1 MFHYNFGRSTLQQ
14 GTWIVKTIMNHT
26 NPEQRRNDAVIA
38 RVVEVNRREQIDLD
52 VNDSQT
58 KQNTDRAGY
67 QGTVCDSQVLIKALF
82 SDEALKTDEDD
93 ESCSQTESELSSLP
107 GMNIILKKYSIIV
120 NQVMRENSWEFMLLV
135 EKFTLWGQGGHFY
148 SDVKDCNELPQVRRM
163 MSLLHGDVSGN
174 KVSQEESEGPSSEN
188 VDNSMQSESQVHLTQ
203 LVEEAG
209 VEVSQEEEEVEEDVI
224 TERDMTHLLIPPCQQ
239 SELAQVVHDISH
251 LLIPE
256 EQAKQLEDMEDWKP
270 DYVPPSSEKSS
281 EGSYFEQAMGR
292 DCPLQGTSPP
302 DFYLKR
308 DLSPSHSP
316 HETDSDPMGDL
327 YLNNPL
333 DNQPSLQLS
342 TEEDSDDKH
351 TQQEEQIDLDNCA
364 RNSRKRKLDSPQMR
378 PPSRKTRTSTDA
390 PNTLEQSA
398 AKKPLF
404 KGSTKEAPT
413 FQKSRD
419 LPTTLPTT
427 QESHQLCKAHKPVP
441 SSSNETPEKDSV
453 YPSKQA
459 LRQAILNLKYP
470 TRQLKAL
477 INIYAKHQQSD
488 TEG

>member
-26 NPEQRRNDAVIA
+26 NPEQCRNDAVIA
-38 RVVEVNRREQIDLD
+38 RVNRREQIDLD

-58 KQNTDRAGY
+58 RQDTDRAGY
-67 QGTVCDSQVLIKALF
+67 QGTVCDSQVFIKALF

-148 SDVKDCNELPQVRRM
+148 SDVKDC
-163 MSLLHGDVSGN
+163 DVSRN
-174 KVSQEESEGPSSEN
+174 KVPQEESEGK
-188 VDNSMQSESQVHLTQ
+188 
-203 LVEEAG
+203 
-209 VEVSQEEEEVEEDVI
+209 EEVEEDVI
-224 TERDMTHLLIPPCQQ
+224 TERDLTDLLIPSSQQ
-239 SELAQVVHDISH
+239 SELAQVTHDISH

-316 HETDSDPMGDL
+316 HETESDRMGDL

-342 TEEDSDDKH
+342 TEEDDDDKH
-351 TQQEEQIDLDNCA
+351 AQQED
-364 RNSRKRKLDSPQMR
+364 KLILIIVQE
-378 PPSRKTRTSTDA
+378 
-390 PNTLEQSA
+390 TLESA
-398 AKKPLF
+398 
-404 KGSTKEAPT
+404 
-413 FQKSRD
+413 
-419 LPTTLPTT
+419 
-427 QESHQLCKAHKPVP
+427 
-441 SSSNETPEKDSV
+441 N
-453 YPSKQA
+453 
-459 LRQAILNLKYP
+459 
-470 TRQLKAL
+470 
-477 INIYAKHQQSD
+477 
-488 TEG
+488 